1 MRRII
6 NLSSAAAYGASAF
19 RNALLDEETPCD
31 PASLYAI
38 TKFASEKVAARL
50 ADLWQCD
57 IISVRLSAVF
67 GPWERSNDVRDTPSP
82 QAQILAALQE
92 GREATLSRP
101 GVRDWIYAVDVAEA
115 VTLLIE
121 APEAEAS
128 LYNISSGKEWPA
140 LQWGQELAALHPGF
154 VCRLA
159 EAGEAAT
166 VDLHSPADRA
176 PLSVARLAEEFGWRA
191 RFGCADSRCR
201 SERVVDAGIE
211 REPDMRLAGR
221 TAIVTGAGSGIGRA
235 SAVLFAKQGA
245 FVALVDR
252 DRAGLAETLEAIDAE
267 QGEASLHV
275 GDVSEADFAK
285 ATVGDVM
292 ARRGRLDVLMT
303 AAGFSCGGT
312 VLTTDPADWDA
323 VFRTNVGGTWLW
335 ARAAVPEMQR
345 QGSGSIITLASQLAI
360 AGGRGNTAYI
370 AAKGAIISLTR
381 TMALDF
387 ATDGIRVNAIAP
399 GAIDTPMLRRSFA
412 RHADPEPVREASRN
426 RHAMKRFGMAEEVAE
441 TALHLASD
449 ASSFTTGTVMVVD
462 GGWLVA

>member
-1 MRRII
+1 
-6 NLSSAAAYGASAF
+6 
-19 RNALLDEETPCD
+19 
-31 PASLYAI
+31 
-38 TKFASEKVAARL
+38 
-50 ADLWQCD
+50 
-57 IISVRLSAVF
+57 
-67 GPWERSNDVRDTPSP
+67 
-82 QAQILAALQE
+82 
-92 GREATLSRP
+92 
-101 GVRDWIYAVDVAEA
+101 
-115 VTLLIE
+115 
-121 APEAEAS
+121 
-128 LYNISSGKEWPA
+128 
-140 LQWGQELAALHPGF
+140 
-154 VCRLA
+154 
-159 EAGEAAT
+159 
-166 VDLHSPADRA
+166 
-176 PLSVARLAEEFGWRA
+176 
-191 RFGCADSRCR
+191 
-201 SERVVDAGIE
+201 
-211 REPDMRLAGR
+211 MRLEGR

-235 SAVLFAKQGA
+235 SAVLFAKEGA

-252 DRAGLAETLEAIDAE
+252 DRAGLQETLAE
-267 QGEASLHV
+267 IEGFTGEASLHV

-285 ATVGDVM
+285 ATVGDAM
-292 ARRGRLDVLMT
+292 ARRGRLDVLMA

-335 ARAAVPEMQR
+335 SRAAVPEMQR

-360 AGGRGNTAYI
+360 AGGRGNSAYI

-412 RHADPEPVREASRN
+412 RHADSEPVREASRN
-426 RHAMKRFGMAEEVAE
+426 RHAMKRFGTADEVAE